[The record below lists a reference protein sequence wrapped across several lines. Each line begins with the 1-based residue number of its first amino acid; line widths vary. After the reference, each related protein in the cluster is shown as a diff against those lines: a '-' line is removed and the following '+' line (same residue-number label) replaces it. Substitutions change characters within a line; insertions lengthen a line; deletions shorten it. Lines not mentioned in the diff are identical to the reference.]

1 LRGRRPRGAELIVTA
16 IPLCVDLD
24 GTLIKTDLLHES
36 LIALIRE
43 DPGALLSI
51 PGWLAQGRAAF
62 KHAVAERGTIDVG
75 TLPYNPAVLAQME
88 TARAERRP
96 VVLTTAAAP
105 QLATAVAAHLGLFDA
120 VISSDATTNL
130 SGPAKAARLVETY
143 GHSGFDYIGNDTAD
157 LPVWKAARHALL
169 VGNAALD
176 KHATRIAPRAPTL
189 RPFIK
194 ALRPVQWLKNLLVF
208 VPLLAGQKLGDPA
221 LFFAACVAFIAF
233 SLTASSV
240 YLVNDLLDLAAD
252 RRHHRKSARP
262 FASGALPVKVG
273 IFAAPLLVGGG
284 ITLGVVFL
292 PPLFLIVLGGYLL
305 LTSLYS
311 FWLKRYV
318 IVDVILLAG
327 LYTLRI
333 IAGSAATGIAPSFW
347 LLAFSQFIFF
357 SLALVKRYTE
367 LRLKEDETSIVAG
380 RGYYPADLPVLM
392 ALGASSGMMAV
403 LVLALY
409 IESPAT
415 AALYAGRAWLWLI
428 PPVMLYWVARLWMK
442 THRGEIHDDPVV
454 FAARDRQSLLIA
466 GILGLIFVAAANDWR
481 FS

>member
-1 LRGRRPRGAELIVTA
+1 MSA
-16 IPLCVDLD
+16 IPLCIDLD
-24 GTLIKTDLLHES
+24 GTLLRTDLLHES
-36 LIALIRE
+36 LLALVRE
-43 DPGALLSI
+43 DSRALLSL
-51 PGWLAQGRAAF
+51 PGWLASGRAQF
-62 KHAVAERGTIDVG
+62 KHAIAGRVQIDAA
-75 TLPYNPAVLAQME
+75 TLPYNQVVIARIEA
-88 TARAERRP
+88 ARAEGRP
-96 VVLTTAAAP
+96 VILVTAAAP
-105 QLATAVAAHLGLFDA
+105 QLANAVAAHLALFTA
-120 VISSDATTNL
+120 TISSDATHNL
-130 SGPAKAARLVETY
+130 SGPAKAACLTEIY
-143 GHSGFDYIGNDTAD
+143 GERGFDYIGNSATDI
-157 LPVWKAARHALL
+157 PVWQAARHALV
-169 VGNAALD
+169 VGGSRALD
-176 KHATRIAPRAPTL
+176 KHATRIEPVFSPIK
-189 RPFIK
+189 PFIK

-221 LFFAACVAFIAF
+221 LFLAACMAFVAF

-262 FASGALPVKVG
+262 FASGALPIKVG
-273 IFAAPLLVGGG
+273 IIAAPLLIALG
-284 ITLGVVFL
+284 IAIGLLSL
-292 PPLFLIVLGGYLL
+292 PPAFLIVLGGYLL

-311 FWLKRYV
+311 FWLKRHV

-333 IAGSAATGIAPSFW
+333 IAGSGATGIAPSFW

-367 LRLKEDETSIVAG
+367 LRLKDDDGSIIAG

-409 IESPAT
+409 IDSPAT
-415 AALYAGRAWLWLI
+415 AALYAGRGWLWLI
-428 PPVMLYWVARLWMK
+428 PPTFLYWVTRLWMR
-442 THRGEIHDDPVV
+442 THRGEVHDDPVV

-466 GILGLIFVAAANDWR
+466 GMLGLIFIAAASDWR
-481 FS
+481 FW

>member
-1 LRGRRPRGAELIVTA
+1 MTA
-16 IPLCVDLD
+16 VPLCVDLD
-24 GTLIKTDLLHES
+24 GTLIRTDLLHES
-36 LIALIRE
+36 LLALVRQE
-43 DPGALLSI
+43 PQALLAL
-51 PGWLAQGRAAF
+51 PGWLARGRAAF
-62 KHAVAERGTIDVG
+62 KHAIADRVEIDAA
-75 TLPYNPAVLAQME
+75 TLPYHQSVLAQIK
-88 TARAERRP
+88 AAYAEARP
-96 VVLTTAAAP
+96 VILVTAAAP
-105 QLATAVAAHLGLFDA
+105 QLANAVAAHLGLFTA
-120 VISSDATTNL
+120 VISSDATHNL
-130 SGPAKAARLVETY
+130 SGRAKAARLVETY
-143 GHSGFDYIGNDTAD
+143 GERGFDYIGNSATDI
-157 LPVWKAARHALL
+157 PVWKAAREAL
-169 VGNAALD
+169 VIGGNAALD
-176 KHATRIAPRAPTL
+176 KHATRIEPVPTYTK
-189 RPFIK
+189 PFIK

-221 LFFAACVAFIAF
+221 LFFAACMAFIAF

-262 FASGALPVKVG
+262 FASGALPIMTG
-273 IFAAPLLVGGG
+273 IIAAPLLIAAG
-284 ITLGVVFL
+284 IVIGLLFL
-292 PPLFLIVLGGYLL
+292 PPAFLIVLGGYLL

-311 FWLKRYV
+311 FWLKRHV

-333 IAGSAATGIAPSFW
+333 IAGSGATGIAPSFW

-367 LRLKEDETSIVAG
+367 LRMKADDGSIIAG
-380 RGYYPADLPVLM
+380 RGYYPADLPVLI
-392 ALGASSGMMAV
+392 ALGAASGMMAV

-428 PPVMLYWVARLWMK
+428 PPTFLYWVARLWMK
-442 THRGEIHDDPVV
+442 THRGEVHDDPVV

-466 GILGLIFVAAANDWR
+466 GMLGLIFIAAASDWR
-481 FS
+481 VW